1 MMFLETYICD
11 ILKQK
16 GITNKFPDVTKIIKG
31 LPHLY
36 FDAYKRLDSIL
47 RSLAID
53 PQILT
58 EDLSD

>member
-1 MMFLETYICD
+1 MMFVETYICD
-11 ILKQK
+11 NLIQK
-16 GITNKFPDVTKIIKG
+16 GITNKFPDATKIIKG
-31 LPHLY
+31 LPHLCV
-36 FDAYKRLDSIL
+36 DAYKRLDSIL